1 MNRDVFALSNEI
13 IYIVARL
20 LTTGITSD
28 IKLKS
33 FSGKM

>member
-20 LTTGITSD
+20 LTTGITFD

-33 FSGKM
+33 FYGKM